1 MFYLF
6 RAIALPMLLR
16 LIDIFLY
23 TLHIALMVFV
33 VFGWAWPPVGSWHF
47 ATLVVMGVVWIV
59 AGLLKVWNCPLT
71 NLHWKVKEMRGQTGM
86 PVSFVNYFLNQV
98 TGKQLSHR
106 FVQTLLLIIYF
117 LALFLSGVYWL
128 TN

>member
-1 MFYLF
+1 MVN
-6 RAIALPMLLR
+6 RLL
-16 LIDIFLY
+16 DSFLY
-23 TLHIALMVFV
+23 LLHVVLIAYVM
-33 VFGWAWPPVGSWHF
+33 FGWLWPPMTAFHF
-47 ATLVVMGVVWIV
+47 ISLVLMGITWIIIG
-59 AGLLKVWNCPLT
+59 AMGLWNCPLT
-71 NLHWKVKEMRGQTGM
+71 NLHWKIKEKRGQTGM
-86 PVSFVNYFLNQV
+86 PVSFVNYFLNQL